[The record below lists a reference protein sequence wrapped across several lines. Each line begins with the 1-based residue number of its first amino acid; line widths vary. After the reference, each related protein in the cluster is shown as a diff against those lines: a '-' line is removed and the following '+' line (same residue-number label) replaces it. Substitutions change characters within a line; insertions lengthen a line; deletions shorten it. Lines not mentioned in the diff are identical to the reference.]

1 MGKKGSKELGGRL
14 STQKFSNIEFG
25 RMNPAKLEQ
34 LNVIR
39 AANGEPPLTPEMKIP
54 LNVVKKLYDKRVISE
69 KMKPEEVADMVFDTF
84 YNPNNLVDASK
95 YPHVQAVVSP
105 KDKISNIGFIGQNPV
120 NGETVVKSAYREKND
135 RLKNVYQVVREALE
149 GRARHQ
155 SDLSSPTQTYFP
167 SVNPSS
173 LGSETESLRQ
183 AARFSDVQSLNNKNI
198 STLGRFV
205 KDNDLIQSEI
215 KKIRR
220 NPEFSREMRNAA
232 DTDFSILDQVNQN
245 LSEAIEDAKRAG
257 HMPTVM
263 RLTQQKNELLKQ
275 MDKIAPQYK
284 QARNLYEAKGK
295 ALRAQAIGED
305 VFNPNVSPELM
316 KRKMKDMD
324 WLEQNTLK
332 IGSTAELIRRLG
344 QAQNEAVA
352 LGKMLNDNSLKK
364 LELVY
369 GKPSAKVFKEYAES
383 EVKRNRNTNRVLSGS
398 QTSEKQ
404 SLRDKTNLGLSILSN
419 PTGAIGT
426 LLGAGENRILQET
439 NKAIADLLTDPRGE
453 ALIRELDKLSR
464 QRLNQD
470 IAEILMT
477 TNLSAAS
484 QLNK

>member
-1 MGKKGSKELGGRL
+1 
-14 STQKFSNIEFG
+14 
-25 RMNPAKLEQ
+25 
-34 LNVIR
+34 
-39 AANGEPPLTPEMKIP
+39 
-54 LNVVKKLYDKRVISE
+54 
-69 KMKPEEVADMVFDTF
+69 
-84 YNPNNLVDASK
+84 
-95 YPHVQAVVSP
+95 
-105 KDKISNIGFIGQNPV
+105 
-120 NGETVVKSAYREKND
+120 
-135 RLKNVYQVVREALE
+135 
-149 GRARHQ
+149 
-155 SDLSSPTQTYFP
+155 
-167 SVNPSS
+167 
-173 LGSETESLRQ
+173 
-183 AARFSDVQSLNNKNI
+183 
-198 STLGRFV
+198 
-205 KDNDLIQSEI
+205 
-215 KKIRR
+215 
-220 NPEFSREMRNAA
+220 
-232 DTDFSILDQVNQN
+232 
-245 LSEAIEDAKRAG
+245 
-257 HMPTVM
+257 M